1 MYSIV
6 KCLREQGVPRTSQ
19 EIAADEGFAGELR
32 FSSAGASAI
41 AILIEPDDEHMR
53 PIIPALEHAQLVA
66 MHVDL
71 MRFRGIER
79 NKAGVGYEQEWSVRI
94 TGYGPPDVDDLH
106 L

>member
-6 KCLREQGVPRTSQ
+6 KCLRDRGAPRTNQ
-19 EIAADEGFAGELR
+19 EIAADEGFEGELR
-32 FSSAGASAI
+32 FSSSGAAAV

-53 PIIPALEHAQLVA
+53 PIIPALEHACLVA
-66 MHVDL
+66 MHVDM

-79 NKAGVGYEQEWSVRI
+79 DKAGVGYEQEWSVRI
-94 TGYGPPDVDDLH
+94 IGYGPPDVDDLH